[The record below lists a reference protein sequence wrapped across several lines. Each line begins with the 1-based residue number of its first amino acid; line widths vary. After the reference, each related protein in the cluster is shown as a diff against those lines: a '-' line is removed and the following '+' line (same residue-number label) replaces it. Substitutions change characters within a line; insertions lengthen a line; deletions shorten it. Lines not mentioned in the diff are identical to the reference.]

1 MDTMDPRHSEDA
13 SAHSSY
19 SSSGDEEDDRRAF
32 SIWQALPVPDR
43 EPDWA
48 AEEVDSVEEYL
59 CRVRW
64 EAQHLPNAVVS
75 TVDPPTPASSR
86 ELPIQLPDLADPE
99 PCDPAL
105 LPLRSWTTHFLATF
119 EHHRSCMQREVD
131 ADRGKSLLGTSLGG
145 SGIRC
150 PSPIQGPDP
159 GMPSSY
165 SGMPELEALR
175 MLSSA
180 TVAQRVPSRVTRLV
194 KAGFDPGA
202 AAELFALSIRVET
215 PLQANTCAA
224 YRRLLRH
231 CCSLRAGL
239 GSDAHTDLLPHLNI
253 LVVICTAVF
262 GQGVLETRD

>member
-1 MDTMDPRHSEDA
+1 MDPRHSEDA

-59 CRVRW
+59 CRV
-64 EAQHLPNAVVS
+64 
-75 TVDPPTPASSR
+75 
-86 ELPIQLPDLADPE
+86 
-99 PCDPAL
+99 
-105 LPLRSWTTHFLATF
+105 
-119 EHHRSCMQREVD
+119 REVD